1 MSIEQL
7 LETKSFPPETVT
19 RIKLAYVETLR
30 SLQLVDRDEPL
41 TDAIARKIV
50 ELAQTDVGDPDE
62 LSRRT
67 IRELD
72 MT

>member
-7 LETKSFPPETVT
+7 LETKSFAPETVT

-41 TDAIARKIV
+41 TDAIAKKIV